1 MAIQFASGALKSRDT
16 PQSQWEDAIVAVR
29 VNDVAVQDTTPTG
42 TEHIWVDTDDPG
54 EVVVPTIE
62 DHNVLANAIGIVV
75 DGNKS
80 ALGATTGQYVIL
92 QNSTITGK
100 DDGLYTAAQTIPAN
114 TVIDGTYLTA
124 VSGGGLNALEDKLD
138 ALKSSIG
145 TIVDG
150 TNATSLNVATATY
163 TNISTM
169 TLPKGKWI
177 VVAGHQWSTS
187 FTGLCIMRLLQ
198 NSALIYGCLIRY
210 DIDSGGGQNV
220 CGIVNASSQ
229 VTINL
234 NAYQASGTTKTASNV
249 SLKAIRIA

>member
-29 VNDVAVQDTTPTG
+29 VNDIAVQDTTPTG

-80 ALGATTGQYVIL
+80 ALGATAGQYVIL

-124 VSGGGLNALEDKLD
+124 VSGGGLNALKDNNIPEFFNETSRHASASLGAVQGVYFPNTRFVVIQFYFGANSNVGTDTLFTIAQKYRPNSTTTGSGVIGQSTSAGNVL
-138 ALKSSIG
+138 AGNVSINSSGEIKNIATTTCYKCYG
-145 TIVDG
+145 TIF
-150 TNATSLNVATATY
+150 Y
-163 TNISTM
+163 TI
-169 TLPKGKWI
+169 
-177 VVAGHQWSTS
+177 
-187 FTGLCIMRLLQ
+187 
-198 NSALIYGCLIRY
+198 
-210 DIDSGGGQNV
+210 
-220 CGIVNASSQ
+220 
-229 VTINL
+229 
-234 NAYQASGTTKTASNV
+234 
-249 SLKAIRIA
+249 

>member
-80 ALGATTGQYVIL
+80 ALGAAEGQYVIL

-100 DDGLYTAAQTIPAN
+100 DDGLYTAVQTIPAD

-124 VSGGGLNALEDKLD
+124 VSGGGLNDLLSSLKLPYNGNISVPTV
-138 ALKSSIG
+138 KSPSDNTTYICRYG
-145 TIVDG
+145 KLAI
-150 TNATSLNVATATY
+150 LNVFVKYASATTSADDLY
-163 TNISTM
+163 
-169 TLPKGKWI
+169 TLPLRPVQDGF
-177 VVAGHQWSTS
+177 G
-187 FTGLCIMRLLQ
+187 
-198 NSALIYGCLIRY
+198 ALIDVTNTKPVLCKVYT
-210 DIDSGGGQNV
+210 SGNV
-220 CGIVNASSQ
+220 RFISS
-229 VTINL
+229 VPANSYVEGSVVYLTND
-234 NAYQASGTTKTASNV
+234 
-249 SLKAIRIA
+249 